1 MNVYLRMLLI
11 FAGFLFTHN
20 IVAQGPCDSIVL
32 FTQSDIDQFPSRYKN
47 CNKVRKL
54 TIDDR
59 QKTISNFDSLYI
71 LYEVTGSLDVKV
83 INKLKESIYGF
94 RNLRKVN
101 IFNSNFPVIN
111 DVFLSLDT
119 IGELSLGQQ
128 EDENAITMFKNVI
141 HIDRS
146 LLISLQGLKEES
158 TPKFTTNSDF
168 RLGVS
173 LQNATKSDANI
184 LASRIVP
191 SKIKNLEV
199 KNGDG
204 FDFGFFPHFD
214 SLRSLYFAYNKNCNF
229 STVSRYDRLTL
240 LNIQDDLGNN
250 NYGDGFA
257 LVDTLD
263 HLVISNTKS
272 MQSPEILFKNLKY
285 INEGFSFFGNDFL
298 RNLKFLENVD
308 MPETR
313 QDPYS
318 LISIRQNW
326 KILDCNIPLM
336 CKALKFFPDRFW
348 ISNNAGKCNMNEIR
362 NYCKLTQTENE
373 SADILR
379 VVPNP
384 VVDKVVLETSIALD
398 RIDLLD
404 SWGHVVAQSKTN
416 EIDMNHLPTGTYIIR
431 CIGLDHL
438 VHYRRIVKI

>member
-1 MNVYLRMLLI
+1 LYAYN
-11 FAGFLFTHN
+11 T
-20 IVAQGPCDSIVL
+20 VAQGPCDSIVL

-83 INKLKESIYGF
+83 INKLKESIFGF

-111 DVFLSLDT
+111 DVFVSLDT
-119 IGELSLGQQ
+119 IGELYLGQQ
-128 EDENAITMFKNVI
+128 EDDNAFKMFKNVR
-141 HIDRS
+141 HIASS
-146 LLISLQGLKEES
+146 LGVSLEGLKEES
-158 TPKFTTNSDF
+158 TPRFNTNNDF
-168 RLGVS
+168 NLRIS
-173 LQNATKSDANI
+173 LQNATKSQAEV
-184 LASRIVP
+184 LASRLVP
-191 SKIKNLEV
+191 SKIKFLHIS
-199 KNGDG
+199 NGDG
-204 FDFGFFPHFD
+204 FDLGFFPHFN
-214 SLRSLYFAYNKNCNF
+214 SLRSLYFSYNKNSNF
-229 STVSRYDRLTL
+229 SAVSRYDRLTIL
-240 LNIQDDLGNN
+240 TIQDDLGNN
-250 NYGDGFA
+250 NYGDGFV

-263 HLVISNTKS
+263 YLGIGNTKS

-285 INEGFSFFGNDFL
+285 INEGFTFYGNDFL

-326 KILDCNIPLM
+326 KISDCNIPLM

-373 SADILR
+373 SAVILR

-384 VVDKVVLETSIALD
+384 VIDKVVLETSIALD
-398 RIDLLD
+398 RIDLID

-416 EIDMNHLPTGTYIIR
+416 EIDMINLPTGTYIVR
-431 CIGLDHL
+431 CIGLDHV